1 MGNRDGTYGRS
12 NRRHRSFR
20 LNPTV
25 RAIAFIALIAAF
37 VALVLWALDL

>member
-1 MGNRDGTYGRS
+1 MGNRDSAFSRSYRGR
-12 NRRHRSFR
+12 RSFR

-37 VALVLWALDL
+37 VALILWFLDF